1 MTLFARFK
9 NPIHLYQLRPYLHL
23 SIHHSYHRC
32 YLLCHHHP
40 VSILLFLPIDDHG
53 HNLVPENISVKTRT
67 YISTNDHILNIAVH
81 FANALLPSV
90 PDGATVASHDHHGLP
105 GFDYV
110 LEPSLRHQPLR
121 TLYKINVTTTTPIGL
136 HNPSPA
142 IKTGPMH
149 HSPDLLVII
158 RTGHR
163 PRIPVGRRTSPM
175 IGPLLV
181 LYLSLPSKTG
191 PTVWWEIRLNRL
203 MASVLPI
210 RQSGSIH
217 LIFQPSPP
225 PSGTTYYQTYHSLLF

>member
-9 NPIHLYQLRPYLHL
+9 NPIHLYQLGPYLHL

-40 VSILLFLPIDDHG
+40 VSILLFLPIDDQG
-53 HNLVPENISVKTRT
+53 HNLVPESISVKTQT
-67 YISTNDHILNIAVH
+67 YISTNDHVLNIAVH
-81 FANALLPSV
+81 FANELLPSV
-90 PDGATVASHDHHGLP
+90 PDGATVASHDRHGLP

-110 LEPSLRHQPLR
+110 LEPGLRHQPLR
-121 TLYKINVTTTTPIGL
+121 TLHKISTSRLLLRLVFTTRVQL
-136 HNPSPA
+136 SRL
-142 IKTGPMH
+142 
-149 HSPDLLVII
+149 DLCITVQTSWSLSGLVID
-158 RTGHR
+158 
-163 PRIPVGRRTSPM
+163 PAVQLEE
-175 IGPLLV
+175 GPAPWLA

-225 PSGTTYYQTYHSLLF
+225 PSGTINYQTYHSLLF